1 MRAHERSELRHNYLV
16 SISLSADIAALLK
29 DGDQL
34 IPAIAQDSLSGEVL
48 MLAYVNAESLA
59 LTISTGY
66 ATYFSRSRNELWK
79 KGETSGH
86 LQKVVS
92 ISLDC
97 DGDAVLFQVEQEGA
111 ACHTGE
117 FTCFHREVFPAADA
131 NEAQ

>member
-1 MRAHERSELRHNYLV
+1 ME
-16 SISLSADIAALLK
+16 LLK
-29 DGDQL
+29 DPSAL

-48 MLAYVNAESLA
+48 MLAYVNPESLA
-59 LTISTGY
+59 LTIDSGF
-66 ATYFSRSRNELWK
+66 ATYFSRSRNELWR

-97 DGDAVLFQVEQEGA
+97 DGDAILLQVIQEGS

-117 FTCFHREVFPAADA
+117 FTCFHREIFPTEKSHDG
-131 NEAQ
+131 

>member
-1 MRAHERSELRHNYLV
+1 V
-16 SISLSADIAALLK
+16 SISLSPEIAALLK
-29 DGDQL
+29 EGDQL

-79 KGETSGH
+79 KGDTSGH
-86 LQKVVS
+86 LQKIVS

-97 DGDAVLFQVEQEGA
+97 DGDAFLFQVEQEGA

-117 FTCFHREVFPAADA
+117 FTCFHREVFPAKEE
-131 NEAQ
+131 N

>member
-1 MRAHERSELRHNYLV
+1 MSITV
-16 SISLSADIAALLK
+16 SPSIMELLK
-29 DGDQL
+29 DPTAL

-48 MLAYVNAESLA
+48 MLAYVNAESLG
-59 LTISTGY
+59 LTIDSGF
-66 ATYFSRSRNELWK
+66 ATYFSRSRNELWR

-97 DGDAVLFQVEQEGA
+97 DGDAILLQVIQEGS

-117 FTCFHREVFPAADA
+117 FTCFHREIFPAEKSHDG
-131 NEAQ
+131 EMTE

>member
-1 MRAHERSELRHNYLV
+1 ME
-16 SISLSADIAALLK
+16 LLK
-29 DGDQL
+29 DPTAL

-48 MLAYVNAESLA
+48 MLAFVNAESLG
-59 LTISTGY
+59 LTINSGF
-66 ATYFSRSRNELWK
+66 ATYFSRSRNELWQ

-97 DGDAVLFQVEQEGA
+97 DGDAILFQVIQDGS

-117 FTCFHREVFPAADA
+117 FTCFHQEVFPARDA
-131 NEAQ
+131 ESNDITE

>member
-1 MRAHERSELRHNYLV
+1 M
-16 SISLSADIAALLK
+16 SLFLSPDIAALLK
-29 DGDQL
+29 DGEEL
-34 IPAIAQDSLSGEVL
+34 FPAIAQDSLSGEVL
-48 MLAYVNAESLA
+48 MLAYVNSESLA

-97 DGDAVLFQVEQEGA
+97 DGDAILFQVEQEGA

-117 FTCFHREVFPAADA
+117 FTCFHREIFPQKESE
-131 NEAQ
+131 EAL

>member
-1 MRAHERSELRHNYLV
+1 ME
-16 SISLSADIAALLK
+16 LLK
-29 DGDQL
+29 DPTAL

-48 MLAYVNAESLA
+48 MLAYVNAESLG
-59 LTISTGY
+59 LTIDSGF
-66 ATYFSRSRNELWK
+66 ATYFSRSRNELWQ

-97 DGDAVLFQVEQEGA
+97 DGDAILLQVIQEGS

-117 FTCFHREVFPAADA
+117 FTCFHREIFPAEKNYDG
-131 NEAQ
+131 EITE

>member
-1 MRAHERSELRHNYLV
+1 VTL
-16 SISLSADIAALLK
+16 SLPPAIGELLK
-29 DGDQL
+29 NSDGL
-34 IPAIAQDSLSGEVL
+34 FPAIAQDSLSGEVL

-59 LTISTGY
+59 LTIDSGF
-66 ATYFSRSRNELWK
+66 ATYFSRSRNQLWK

-97 DGDAVLFQVEQEGA
+97 DGDAILFQVEQEGS

-117 FTCFHREVFPAADA
+117 FTCFHREIFPMK
-131 NEAQ
+131 NEINE

>member
-1 MRAHERSELRHNYLV
+1 V
-16 SISLSADIAALLK
+16 SITVSPAIMELLK
-29 DGDQL
+29 DPTAL

-48 MLAYVNAESLA
+48 MLAYVNAESLG
-59 LTISTGY
+59 LTIDSGF
-66 ATYFSRSRNELWK
+66 ATYFSRSRNELWR

-97 DGDAVLFQVEQEGA
+97 DGDAILFQVIQEGS

-117 FTCFHREVFPAADA
+117 FTCFHREIYPAEKSHDG
-131 NEAQ
+131 EITE

>member
-1 MRAHERSELRHNYLV
+1 ME
-16 SISLSADIAALLK
+16 LLK
-29 DGDQL
+29 DPTAL

-48 MLAYVNAESLA
+48 MLAYVNAESLG
-59 LTISTGY
+59 LTIDSGF
-66 ATYFSRSRNELWK
+66 ATYFSRSRNELWQ

-97 DGDAVLFQVEQEGA
+97 DGDAILLQVIQEGS

-117 FTCFHREVFPAADA
+117 FTCFHREIFPAGKSHDG
-131 NEAQ
+131 EITE